1 MLSDRASSDAAE
13 AYRRAQARLR
23 IYDAKLILRAV
34 VETPEL
40 ESALTMAQRRRL
52 LEWCGGM
59 ESVIR
64 ELGGTG

>member
-1 MLSDRASSDAAE
+1 MLSDKASSDAVE

-23 IYDAKLILRAV
+23 IYDAKLVLRAV
-34 VETPEL
+34 IDTPEL
-40 ESALTMAQRRRL
+40 ESALSMAQRRRL

-64 ELGGTG
+64 ELGGSG